1 MDMPEARVVCPG
13 DISKSALYQR
23 TSGTGTLQMP
33 PLARN
38 VVDEGALAVLGKWIS
53 EIAPKPEH

>member
-1 MDMPEARVVCPG
+1 
-13 DISKSALYQR
+13 
-23 TSGTGTLQMP
+23 MP

-38 VVDEGALAVLGKWIS
+38 VVDEDALAVLGKWIS